1 MFQKIIKGVGKMTII
16 KPIATEK
23 TVKLIELENTLVFE
37 VNKRANKKEVKEE
50 IEKMF
55 NVKVEEIRTLV
66 RHNKKV
72 AYVKLA
78 EENKAIDLATK
89 LGVM

>member
-1 MFQKIIKGVGKMTII
+1 MKII

-37 VNKRANKKEVKEE
+37 VDRRMKKTEIKKEIEE
-50 IEKMF
+50 MF
-55 NVKVEEIRTLV
+55 NVKVKKIRV
-66 RHNKKV
+66 VIRQNKK
-72 AYVKLA
+72 YVYVRLKK
-78 EENKAIDLATK
+78 EFKAIDLATK